1 MALLQQ
7 ARKRRRIL
15 VTAIH
20 QAFVE
25 RLQLMGQVANR
36 ANLGHPRAP
45 LEGVQVTLQG
55 RQRAGIV
62 RLLQPAI
69 ESLGRAVE
77 NVEGFLKEDFD
88 HFLVQLTHLADRW
101 RTDRL
106 GHIRLSYNRRGDFRH
121 RLGFGF
127 GFGQCEFGNWLRH
140 FRCRDVD

>member
-36 ANLGHPRAP
+36 ANLGHPRAT
-45 LEGVQVTLQG
+45 LEGVQITLQS

-77 NVEGFLKEDFD
+77 NVEGFLEEDFD

-106 GHIRLSYNRRGDFRH
+106 GHNRRGDFRH
-121 RLGFGF
+121 QLGFGQ
-127 GFGQCEFGNWLRH
+127 GEFANWLR
-140 FRCRDVD
+140 